1 VTPAPSTLQA
11 ALSRIGETQAPL
23 PGAVSVFIG
32 FAAFT
37 AVVVQEFWLL
47 TRHVDTIAHE
57 GAHAIVGSA
66 VGRKVNGVRLRPDAT
81 GETTTAGG
89 KATGDVTIGVVGY
102 LGPSAF
108 GLLAAKMIQLGHSDA
123 VLWVTLLLLAVL
135 LLTVRNAFGFVPV
148 LATGGLVYIIAR
160 YGSVGADS
168 AVAYGVTWFLLLA
181 GVRAV
186 LDHGVNA
193 KDADILRGLTKIRPG
208 VWVWLWLILT
218 FGALAFG
225 GSMLV

>member
-32 FAAFT
+32 FAALA

-47 TRHVDTIAHE
+47 TRHVNTIAHE
-57 GAHAIVGSA
+57 GAHALVGSA
-66 VGRKVNGVRLRPDAT
+66 VGRKVKGVRLKPDAT
-81 GETTTAGG
+81 GATTTAGREG
-89 KATGDVTIGVVGY
+89 AGNITTLAVGY
-102 LGPSAF
+102 VGPSAF
-108 GLLAAKMIQLGHSDA
+108 GLVAAWMIQLRHSDA
-123 VLWVTLLLLAVL
+123 VLWVTLLLLAIL
-135 LLTVRNAFGFVPV
+135 LLTVRNAFGVVPV
-148 LATGGLVYIIAR
+148 LATGALVYIIAR

-186 LDHGVNA
+186 LDHGVDA

-208 VWVWLWLILT
+208 VWFWLWLILS

>member
-1 VTPAPSTLQA
+1 MTPAPSTLQA

-32 FAAFT
+32 FAALA

-47 TRHVDTIAHE
+47 TRHVNTIAHE

-66 VGRKVNGVRLRPDAT
+66 VGRKVQGVRLEPNAT
-81 GETTTAGG
+81 GATTTAGSKG
-89 KATGDVTIGVVGY
+89 AGNVATLAVGY
-102 LGPSAF
+102 VGPSAF

-123 VLWVTLLLLAVL
+123 VLWVTVLLLAAL

-148 LATGGLVYIIAR
+148 LATGALVYIIAR

-186 LDHGVNA
+186 LDHGVDA
-193 KDADILRGLTKIRPG
+193 KDADTLRGLTKIGPG
-208 VWVWLWLILT
+208 VWFWLWLTLT
-218 FGALAFG
+218 FGALALG

>member
-32 FAAFT
+32 FAALA

-47 TRHVDTIAHE
+47 TRHVNTIAHE

-66 VGRKVNGVRLRPDAT
+66 VGRKVQGVRLKPDAT
-81 GETTTAGG
+81 GATTTAGSKG
-89 KATGDVTIGVVGY
+89 AGNVTTLAVGY
-102 LGPSAF
+102 VGPSAF
-108 GLLAAKMIQLGHSDA
+108 GLLAAKMIQFGHSDA
-123 VLWVTLLLLAVL
+123 VLWVTVLLLAVL

-148 LATGGLVYIIAR
+148 LATGALVYIIAR

-186 LDHGVNA
+186 LDHGVDA
-193 KDADILRGLTKIRPG
+193 KDADTLHGLTKIRPG
-208 VWVWLWLILT
+208 VWFWLWLVLT
-218 FGALAFG
+218 FGALALG